1 MNLSID
7 EFLGRWNSFDE
18 VIDVRSPDEWS
29 LDCIPGATNSPVLS
43 NDERVRVGSLYA
55 ASAFDAK
62 KIGASLI
69 ARNIAIALETQFHDR
84 SRQWRPLIYC
94 WRGGNR
100 SNAMAT
106 VLSRIGW
113 KVSLLTGGYSAF
125 RRKVVSELEML
136 CEPFSFR
143 VICGVTGSGKSRF
156 LRQLAARGQQVLD
169 LEALAHHRGSLLGTE
184 PIGTQPSQKRF
195 ETLLWHAL
203 RNFDANQPVYVESE
217 SRKIGSVQLTGGLIN
232 KMRASPCI
240 ELVAPV
246 DQRVQFLCEEYAH
259 FFNQP
264 DHLIAQLTRLK
275 PLVGTER
282 LGHWCR
288 LIEEQKW
295 AELVER
301 LLVDHYDPTYSRS
314 MQKNYAGYAQAQ
326 RVSDLATFSG

>member
-7 EFLGRWNSFDE
+7 EFLGRWDSFDE

-84 SRQWRPLIYC
+84 PRQWRPLIYC

-156 LRQLAARGQQVLD
+156 LRQLAAR
-169 LEALAHHRGSLLGTE
+169 AL
-184 PIGTQPSQKRF
+184 F
-195 ETLLWHAL
+195 
-203 RNFDANQPVYVESE
+203 
-217 SRKIGSVQLTGGLIN
+217 
-232 KMRASPCI
+232 
-240 ELVAPV
+240 
-246 DQRVQFLCEEYAH
+246 
-259 FFNQP
+259 
-264 DHLIAQLTRLK
+264 
-275 PLVGTER
+275 
-282 LGHWCR
+282 
-288 LIEEQKW
+288 
-295 AELVER
+295 
-301 LLVDHYDPTYSRS
+301 
-314 MQKNYAGYAQAQ
+314 
-326 RVSDLATFSG
+326 